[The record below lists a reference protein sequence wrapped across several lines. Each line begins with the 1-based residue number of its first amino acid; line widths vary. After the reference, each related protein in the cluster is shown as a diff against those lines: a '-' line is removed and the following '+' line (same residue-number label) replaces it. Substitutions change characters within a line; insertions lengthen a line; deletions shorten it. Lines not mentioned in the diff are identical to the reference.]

1 MSIHER
7 YRLSVVINAKGT
19 FTPLGVS
26 RSSDGVA
33 TAVAQ
38 ALPEFFV
45 MDELGD
51 RASEAIAQVTGAQAG
66 AVVHC
71 TAAGITLAVAATMT
85 GGDSRRIAALPDAT
99 DMHHRVVMPA
109 CHVVDYGHSNLQ
121 GIRLSGAQV
130 GITVTKKV
138 GNAVVRNRIKRLL
151 REWMRLH
158 GWVPAGW
165 DLVLVA
171 KDSAARQ
178 VHPDDFAP
186 DLTRIL
192 RQLS

>member
-1 MSIHER
+1 MR
-7 YRLSVVINAKGT
+7 LRQRVDYLSVQSGGAKLHGRHV
-19 FTPLGVS
+19 L
-26 RSSDGVA
+26 
-33 TAVAQ
+33 
-38 ALPEFFV
+38 
-45 MDELGD
+45 
-51 RASEAIAQVTGAQAG
+51 AIAK
-66 AVVHC
+66 
-71 TAAGITLAVAATMT
+71 
-85 GGDSRRIAALPDAT
+85 RRPE
-99 DMHHRVVMPA
+99 
-109 CHVVDYGHSNLQ
+109 VDPSLRSG
-121 GIRLSGAQV
+121 RLGL
-130 GITVTKKV
+130 TVTKKV

-178 VHPDDFAP
+178 LHPDDFAA